1 MQPHKTY
8 FNWSSGKDSSFAL
21 FLILKDSNYNVD
33 LLVTTIN
40 KHYNRVS
47 MHGLRRNVL
56 EAQTKALNLPLK
68 TIELPELPSMEDY
81 EAIMTKTINDLITA
95 NYTHCVF
102 GDIFLE
108 DLRTYRDNSLKP
120 FNLTS
125 IYPLWKMDTK
135 KLITQFIDLG
145 FKAVVVCAKAD
156 FFDED
161 FVGKTLTHQLIEDLP
176 KDVDVCGENGEFHTF
191 CYDGPIFS
199 SPVNY
204 NLGEKTYRAYNTP
217 NTKDGKSGFW
227 FCDIILD

>member
-21 FLILKDSNYNVD
+21 FLILKDQAYNVD

-40 KHYNRVS
+40 SHYNRVS

-68 TIELPELPSMEDY
+68 TIELPEMPSMEDY
-81 EAIMTKTINDLITA
+81 EVIITKATNYLVAA

-108 DLRTYRDNSLKP
+108 DLRTYRDNNLKP
-120 FNLTS
+120 FNLTP

-135 KLITQFIDLG
+135 ELITKFINLG
-145 FKAVVVCAKAD
+145 FKAVIVCAKAE
-156 FFDED
+156 FFDEE
-161 FVGKTLTHQLIEDLP
+161 FVGQTLTHQLIEDLP
-176 KDVDVCGENGEFHTF
+176 KEVDVCGENGEFHTF
-191 CYDGPIFS
+191 CYNGPIFS
-199 SPVNY
+199 SPVTY
-204 NLGEKTYRAYNTP
+204 NLGEKTYREYNTP
-217 NTKDGKSGFW
+217 NTENGKSGFW
-227 FCDIILD
+227 FCDIVLD

>member
-21 FLILKDSNYNVD
+21 FLILKNKDYNVD

-40 KHYNRVS
+40 SFHNRVS

-56 EAQTKALNLPLK
+56 EAQTKALKVPLK
-68 TIELPELPSMEDY
+68 TIELPEMPSMEDY
-81 EAIMTKTINDLITA
+81 EAIMTKATNDLVSA
-95 NYTHCVF
+95 NYTHCIF

-108 DLRTYRDNSLKP
+108 DLRTYRDNNLKP
-120 FNLTS
+120 FNLTA

-135 KLITQFIDLG
+135 ELITQFIDLG
-145 FKAVVVCAKAD
+145 FKAVVVCAKAE
-156 FFDED
+156 FFNKE
-161 FVGKTLTHQLIEDLP
+161 FVGKTLTHQLIEHLP

-204 NLGEKTYRAYNTP
+204 KLGEKTYREYDTP
-217 NTKDGKSGFW
+217 NIENGKSGFW
-227 FCDIILD
+227 FCDIVLK